1 VFPVFPAS
9 PRSGAL
15 VGWGNAWL
23 AGLASSDEAIAE
35 IRADLGDHGAPHSVD
50 GDGLALGLGRLRS
63 RGARRLRLVLP
74 VPGDV
79 SGLPGPPTVNGEALA
94 AGEAVVVLGP
104 TPPLVLV
111 PSTIAHGP
119 AAEGG
124 LESVHWTTFSAVTE
138 PPPPASLRAAEHDL
152 NHAMRV
158 TTAALTSADLGRA
171 RPEILAVLR
180 DRQEDD
186 DPRPLLPPGYPAP
199 AHALLARIGRVA
211 RLLELAAHD
220 DGAAITAAEIEAR
233 TAALRGLSA
242 AVRRARESV
251 YDAFDASPRLAPP
264 PRSST

>member
-1 VFPVFPAS
+1 VFPVLAS

-15 VGWGNAWL
+15 IGWGNAWL
-23 AGLASSDEAIAE
+23 AGLASTDEAITE
-35 IRADLGDHGAPHSVD
+35 IRADLGEHAAPHSID

-63 RGARRLRLVLP
+63 GGARRLRLVLP
-74 VPGDV
+74 IPGDV
-79 SGLPGPPTVNGEALA
+79 SGLPGPAKVNGEALA

-104 TPPLVLV
+104 APPLVLV
-111 PSTIAHGP
+111 PSVTAHGP
-119 AAEGG
+119 AVEGG
-124 LESVHWTTFSAVTE
+124 LESVHWTSHTGATE

-158 TTAALTSADLGRA
+158 TTAALASAELGRA
-171 RPEILAVLR
+171 RPEVLAVLR
-180 DRQEDD
+180 DRQEDEE
-186 DPRPLLPPGYPAP
+186 PRPLLPPGYPPP
-199 AHALLARIGRVA
+199 AHALLARVRRVA

-242 AVRRARESV
+242 AVRRACESV
-251 YDAFDASPRLAPP
+251 YDAFDASLRLAPP